1 MEKSFHCLEKI
12 RQEKKTETEGKEG
25 KKYIGKEGKKSF
37 RKINSFN
44 FVCIHISK
52 RICFCI

>member
-25 KKYIGKEGKKSF
+25 KKYIEKEGKKVSE
-37 RKINSFN
+37 K
-44 FVCIHISK
+44 
-52 RICFCI
+52 